1 MANAAW
7 YPSRRWPF
15 PCQVIGGDLGSL
27 RPPMILVSFHT
38 GGVMALRLLFEQLP
52 GKVLVLSFN
61 DGVLPLPPGVERVRT
76 GGGELERIAAAKR
89 AGDLL
94 REGGFVFVM
103 LDGGDSAKTP
113 IAVFNRTF
121 FVSSGAFRLA
131 RITGA
136 PVVPMIAQWRERRME
151 IVLGAPIAP
160 AEEDVMAG
168 GLASWLEDVFPA
180 DDRRSMLISRL
191 SG

>member
-1 MANAAW
+1 MVAATW

-15 PCQVIGGDLGSL
+15 PCTVTGADMASL

-38 GGVMALRLLFEQLP
+38 GGIVALGLLLEQLP

-61 DGVLPLPPGVERVRT
+61 DAVIPPRPGVERVAT
-76 GGGELERIAAAKR
+76 GGGELARIAAAKR

-94 REGGFVFVM
+94 RDGGFVFMM
-103 LDGGDSAKTP
+103 LDGGDSARTP
-113 IAVFNRTF
+113 LAVFDGTF

-131 RITGA
+131 RITRA
-136 PVVPMIAQWRERRME
+136 PIVPVIAQWRGRRME
-151 IVLGAPIAP
+151 IVLGTPIAP
-160 AEEDVMAG
+160 AEEAVMAG
-168 GLASWLEDVFPA
+168 VLGSWLEDVLPA
-180 DDRRSMLISRL
+180 GDRRSRLISRL